1 MKVNEIMTKD
11 VFSVDQNT
19 PVSKA
24 VKTMAENDIGAIIV
38 QIDGPT
44 FGIFTQHDLLTR
56 VVAVGK
62 DLETTKIKD
71 VMTQSIKC
79 AQAEDDVEDVLRV
92 MYEEN
97 VRYLPVMDKRKL
109 VGIISTADLFKLTFR
124 ASEGYAE
131 EVI

>member
-11 VFSVDQNT
+11 VVSVDQNT
-19 PVSKA
+19 PLSKA
-24 VKTMAENDIGAIIV
+24 VKTMAEKDVGAIIV
-38 QIDGPT
+38 QIEGPT

-56 VVAVGK
+56 VVALGK
-62 DLETTKIKD
+62 DLETTKIKE

-109 VGIISTADLFKLTFR
+109 VGIISTADLFKFTFR
-124 ASEGYAE
+124 ASEGYAG

>member
-1 MKVNEIMTKD
+1 VR
-11 VFSVDQNT
+11 QL
-19 PVSKA
+19 
-24 VKTMAENDIGAIIV
+24 IV
-38 QIDGPT
+38 QIEGPT
-44 FGIFTQHDLLTR
+44 FGIFTQRDLLTR
-56 VVAVGK
+56 VVAQGK
-62 DLETTKIKD
+62 NVKSTKIKD

-97 VRYLPVMDKRKL
+97 VRYLPIMDKRKL
-109 VGIISTADLFKLTFR
+109 VDIVSTADLFKFTFR

>member
-1 MKVNEIMTKD
+1 MKVKEIMTKD
-11 VFSVDQNT
+11 VVSVDQNT